1 MHARTRTHNTALLDS
16 PGRTSS
22 EHSALP
28 EIPTF
33 ILTRYHLSGLGP
45 EVWEGARHGLGAMP
59 TDWVNERLQPFL
71 APDVLFI
78 LLWSNIHNIK
88 STVFIIK

>member
-1 MHARTRTHNTALLDS
+1 MRARTHTHTTALLDS
-16 PGRTSS
+16 PGHTSS

-33 ILTRYHLSGLGP
+33 ILTLYRLSGLRP

-59 TDWVNERLQPFL
+59 TDWVNE
-71 APDVLFI
+71 
-78 LLWSNIHNIK
+78 
-88 STVFIIK
+88 